1 MWAVIII
8 VVVIVLLILFLIGIY
23 NGMVRAR
30 NRVDESWSGIDVQ
43 LKRRHDLIPN
53 LVETVKGYAAH
64 EKEVFENVTQARAAA
79 MGAQGPAQ
87 SAQAEG
93 VLTSALGRLFAVA
106 EAYPVLRATENFQQL
121 QAELTNT
128 EDQIAGARRIYNG
141 NVQEYNT
148 KIQTF
153 PAAVFAGMFGFSKR
167 EFFELESPADRDVPN
182 VSFASRDEHAGR
194 GEHDAGAPGDAARDV
209 ALRQAVLGRHRE
221 RVEPGRHAGL
231 DEERL
236 RHVDHERGAQQQ
248 RGGEHE
254 AQRERRADVAIGSQV
269 EVAEREAERQE
280 GRERA
285 DQGDRAR
292 GPAPERADT
301 RGGPDEPDDHRRDE
315 AVAQQRRA
323 HGRHAA
329 VRVSRRQRAA
339 DEHVVRRRGRRG

>member
-1 MWAVIII
+1 MWAVIVI

-93 VLTSALGRLFAVA
+93 MLTNALGRLFAVA

-153 PAAVFAGMFGFSKR
+153 PAAVFAGMFGFTKR
-167 EFFELESPADRDVPN
+167 EFFELESPADRAVPN
-182 VSFASRDEHAGR
+182 VSFADPPSVA
-194 GEHDAGAPGDAARDV
+194 APPAAPTTPP
-209 ALRQAVLGRHRE
+209 E
-221 RVEPGRHAGL
+221 
-231 DEERL
+231 
-236 RHVDHERGAQQQ
+236 
-248 RGGEHE
+248 
-254 AQRERRADVAIGSQV
+254 GS
-269 EVAEREAERQE
+269 APPPPPP
-280 GRERA
+280 
-285 DQGDRAR
+285 
-292 GPAPERADT
+292 PA
-301 RGGPDEPDDHRRDE
+301 
-315 AVAQQRRA
+315 
-323 HGRHAA
+323 
-329 VRVSRRQRAA
+329 S
-339 DEHVVRRRGRRG
+339 